1 MVDVLTPSQRARN
14 MAAILGKDTKPEMVV
29 RRLIHGLGY
38 RYVLHDRKLPGT
50 PDLVFPS
57 RRKVVFVHGCYW
69 HLHNCRY
76 GRVIPKTNAGFW
88 AEKRGRNVARDKR
101 NARAL
106 KELGWELLVIWECK
120 TRFPLKLVPRI
131 RRFLDG
137 KRSTKRSQ

>member
-1 MVDVLTPSQRARN
+1 